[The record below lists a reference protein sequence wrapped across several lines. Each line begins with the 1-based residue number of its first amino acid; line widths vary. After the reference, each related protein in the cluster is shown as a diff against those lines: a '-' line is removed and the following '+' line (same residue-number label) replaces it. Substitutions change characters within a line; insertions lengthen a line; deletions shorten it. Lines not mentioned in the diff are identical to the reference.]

1 MSQLEKQVATL
12 IKEVRQLRKLHDKQN
27 FKTYT
32 ASQYAKAIGIAVT
45 TLRQYC
51 TRAKKGDEMYFHY
64 LPKGVTKNGRKY
76 WTQQQVD
83 DFYGIGL

>member
-45 TLRQYC
+45 
-51 TRAKKGDEMYFHY
+51 
-64 LPKGVTKNGRKY
+64 
-76 WTQQQVD
+76 
-83 DFYGIGL
+83 